1 MFPER
6 TSEAVVPF
14 CDGCVNV
21 WLWCCA
27 LNHLCFEWLLSHLLI
42 WPWLSVCLFV
52 CSPPPRR
59 GPAKL
64 SIAKVT
70 QVDFPPKEV
79 VSYTKET
86 QTPTMSEQNESEFW
100 PWKHSA
106 PDVSLLP
113 TCLPFRASHLALV
126 DFQHQQLLSAVTRI
140 LLHFHTDF
148 AIKTSSVVKPF
159 N

>member
-21 WLWCCA
+21 WLWRCA
-27 LNHLCFEWLLSHLLI
+27 LTHFCLAAFSFVDLTFCLF
-42 WPWLSVCLFV
+42 CLFV
-52 CSPPPRR
+52 SLSTFVPTLRR

-64 SIAKVT
+64 SIVKVT

-86 QTPTMSEQNESEFW
+86 QTPTMSEQKEGEF
-100 PWKHSA
+100 
-106 PDVSLLP
+106 
-113 TCLPFRASHLALV
+113 
-126 DFQHQQLLSAVTRI
+126 
-140 LLHFHTDF
+140 
-148 AIKTSSVVKPF
+148 
-159 N
+159 